1 MREQLRLR
9 VLIPVAVLGL
19 LGAGFGA
26 FAMGGPSEPE
36 SIPIRPTSSAAV
48 DTGAVDTGTVD
59 TGMVDTGPAPEPAP
73 APAPAPAGAGEV
85 DPATWAQQANA
96 LCAQARQ
103 DIDDLGRFESPSEAK
118 EWFAAAGEILG
129 TFKTDFV
136 ALGWPSGQQ
145 LAAADVQAGWAE
157 GVLWVDQVRKA
168 LAAEDADKLIKLA
181 KETPAETA
189 TAKKF
194 NATLRELGADE
205 CARSAPTDSAPIRAS
220 AALQWQLL
228 KYRAVVVV
236 FYAPDSDLDGAAVV
250 EARAAALDTKAG
262 FVPVDVT
269 NEKQV
274 AAIAIGYEVTG
285 SPTVLVVT
293 RGPKLRSEFKGIVD
307 RKTVAQAV
315 TNALK

>member
-1 MREQLRLR
+1 MRQQLRLR
-9 VLIPVAVLGL
+9 VLLPVAVLGL

-26 FAMGGPSEPE
+26 FAMGGPAAPE
-36 SIPIRPTSSAAV
+36 SIPVNPTSSGAM
-48 DTGAVDTGTVD
+48 DTGAVDTGAT
-59 TGMVDTGPAPEPAP
+59 DTGPAPVPAP
-73 APAPAPAGAGEV
+73 PPLTAGEI

-103 DIDDLGRFESPSEAK
+103 DIDNLGRFESPSEAK
-118 EWFAAAGEILG
+118 EWFAAAAQILQA
-129 TFKTDFV
+129 FKTDFV

-145 LAAADVQAGWAE
+145 LAAADVQAVWDEGVAWAE
-157 GVLWVDQVRKA
+157 QVREA
-168 LAAEDADKLIKLA
+168 LAAGDTDELIQLTKERPADKAAA
-181 KETPAETA
+181 KEL
-189 TAKKF
+189 

-205 CARSAPTDSAPIRAS
+205 CARSSPTDSAPIRAS

-236 FYAPDSDLDGAAVV
+236 FYLPESDLDGAALR
-250 EARAAALDTKAG
+250 EARAAAMDTNAG
-262 FVPVDVT
+262 FVPVDAT

-274 AAIAIGYEVTG
+274 TAIAIGYEVTS

-293 RGPKLRSEFKGIVD
+293 RGPRLRSEFTGIVD

-315 TNALK
+315 TNALE